1 MLMKS
6 ARIMLRQKGVVK
18 NMKKITA
25 IVLSLVLL
33 QFSAFAAGNTFISA
47 ELSLQLGSY
56 IATVN
61 GESIAVEA
69 PRLSGGITLA
79 PIEPISAAFDS
90 GNTDD
95 YKIDYNGTT
104 VEFFENSNIA
114 RVNREEVV
122 MPSYTEIVNGSLMV
136 PIRFLCDTLGALI
149 EYEDATCKINIKKS
163 ADFSEIFEKSI
174 SGYWCDEDYGWMI
187 KLPIDYDFVNNE
199 YDGSQTDFVNSE
211 RNKGVS
217 VYVTKNDY
225 QNINQARLSYIALST
240 GDMLRREEIIYLSD
254 GTEAFYAEYETYAV
268 LLAINGDYLYDVEF
282 YAYDAD
288 IFKAARTEAEN
299 ALKSFTFKINTVLV
313 PENVSKLNEGGYTL
327 YTDKDLGFSVNRMDS
342 WSEPDELGTNGK
354 MWYSLKH
361 ELISKV
367 YSDEI
372 FQSAMQVVVYSLAEH
387 DTAESLIKEET
398 ERVKN
403 KYSPAA
409 LSEITNSDIKSG
421 DFEGKRIEYIIKF
434 SGRKQINKTEYIEC
448 GDYVYEAKYYAVY
461 TETADEDRLG
471 LDEIA
476 KMFDSIKVKGV
487 DEEKLGTV
495 INTSYV
501 TDDLTT
507 LRLYNERRTFSA
519 EFPAVWNT
527 YSDSTSL
534 GASPESKSMSF
545 EVLAV
550 NDIKNL
556 DDAKKRLYIPKN
568 YVSSKCTKSSYAG
581 KSAYKITGTLRLD
594 NGNIMELEGYIF
606 VDGSTAYLVT
616 SSVRDVY
623 ASEKNKETLSKI
635 LKSFKLHKK

>member
-1 MLMKS
+1 MQSTK
-6 ARIMLRQKGVVK
+6 
-18 NMKKITA
+18 
-25 IVLSLVLL
+25 
-33 QFSAFAAGNTFISA
+33 
-47 ELSLQLGSY
+47 
-56 IATVN
+56 
-61 GESIAVEA
+61 
-69 PRLSGGITLA
+69 P
-79 PIEPISAAFDS
+79 
-90 GNTDD
+90 
-95 YKIDYNGTT
+95 
-104 VEFFENSNIA
+104 
-114 RVNREEVV
+114 
-122 MPSYTEIVNGSLMV
+122 MPY
-136 PIRFLCDTLGALI
+136 
-149 EYEDATCKINIKKS
+149 
-163 ADFSEIFEKSI
+163 
-174 SGYWCDEDYGWMI
+174 
-187 KLPIDYDFVNNE
+187 
-199 YDGSQTDFVNSE
+199 
-211 RNKGVS
+211 
-217 VYVTKNDY
+217 
-225 QNINQARLSYIALST
+225 
-240 GDMLRREEIIYLSD
+240 
-254 GTEAFYAEYETYAV
+254 
-268 LLAINGDYLYDVEF
+268 DYLYDVEF

-421 DFEGKRIEYIIKF
+421 DFEGKRIEYIINF

-487 DEEKLGTV
+487 DEDKLGTV

-623 ASEKNKETLSKI
+623 ASEKNRETLIKVV
-635 LKSFKLHKK
+635 